1 MYLKKVYNRT
11 LILLVGTLL
20 VGAVAKAVSGYMTLL
35 TRDLVDASFLPGMPG
50 FADIALR
57 MVLFAFVLFLLETLL
72 SFVKGYYRKKT
83 NVNLKMYYLEKVFQK
98 NINEFNKD
106 SNAKYVSHMMSDLN
120 TVDQDYID
128 GIFELA
134 LSVISFIITIIIIG
148 GVSMELLVIVLVV
161 GALVGF
167 LSNVLSK
174 PIQKLYEERS
184 GLYDKYTH
192 YLQEVLSAFRIIR
205 VNSLYPRVETQFSG
219 RSEKLQEKSFE
230 IEKKSTYIY
239 AVQNFMINFVVL
251 FVMAISVYYA
261 VLGKITFGGVILIL
275 NNFSSL
281 IGPFQRASELLPKI
295 FSTRALFRVLDDSLL
310 NQEVLEENREL
321 RHFEDGITFEGVT
334 FSYGDNKVL
343 EDLSLSLRK
352 NGKYLIV
359 GPSGGGKSTFL
370 KLLRKYFH
378 PQEGAIFVDGLPL
391 SEITKESYF
400 RHLSNVEQNVFMFDD
415 TLRNNLTLLKDVEEE
430 KLQEAITRAG
440 LTKFVETLPR
450 GLETVIED
458 NGRNISG
465 GERSRIAIARALLNE
480 SEILILDEAFQSL
493 DYETARAIER
503 TILDLPELTVVN
515 VSHILI
521 AENKNAYDEMLY
533 VDKKKIERI
542 PLGDMA

>member
-1 MYLKKVYNRT
+1 MKKIYNRT
-11 LILLVGTLL
+11 LVLLAAALLIGAFAKGVG
-20 VGAVAKAVSGYMTLL
+20 GYMSLL
-35 TRDLVDASFLPGMPG
+35 MRDLVDTSFAPGMPG
-50 FADIALR
+50 FKDIALR
-57 MVLFAFVLFLLETLL
+57 MVVFALVLFLLETLL
-72 SFVKGYYRKKT
+72 SFAKGFYRKKT
-83 NVNLKMYYLEKVFQK
+83 NVNLKMYYLEHIFMK

-106 SNAKYVSHMMSDLN
+106 SNSKYVSHMMSDLN
-120 TVDQDYID
+120 TVDLDFID

-134 LSVISFIITIIIIG
+134 LAVISFVITIVIIG
-148 GVSMELLVIVLVV
+148 GVSIELLLIVLAV
-161 GALVGF
+161 GSLVGF

-205 VNSLYPRVETQFSG
+205 VNSLYPRVEKQFTG
-219 RSEKLQEKSFE
+219 RSEKLQEKSYE

-295 FSTRALFRVLDDSLL
+295 FSTKALFRVLDASLL
-310 NQEVLEENREL
+310 NQEILEEDEEL
-321 RHFEDGITFEGVT
+321 QEFKDGISFRDVS
-334 FSYGDNKVL
+334 FSYGENRVL
-343 EDLSLSLRK
+343 ENLNLSLKK

-378 PQEGAIFVDGLPL
+378 PQTGGIFIDGLPL
-391 SEITKESYF
+391 NKITKESYF
-400 RHLSNVEQNVFMFDD
+400 SHISNVEQNVFMFDD
-415 TLRNNLTLLKDVEEE
+415 TVRNNLTLLKDIPE
-430 KLQEAITRAG
+430 KNIEEAIRRSG
-440 LTKFVETLPR
+440 LQKFIEELPK

-493 DYETARAIER
+493 DYDTARAIER

-521 AENKNAYDEMLY
+521 PENKGSYDELLY
-533 VDKKKIERI
+533 VDKKKVERI
-542 PLGDMA
+542 PLAETS

>member
-1 MYLKKVYNRT
+1 MKRIYNRT
-11 LILLVGTLL
+11 MALLIGTLL
-20 VGAVAKAVSGYMTLL
+20 VGAIAKGVSGYMTLL
-35 TRDLVDASFLPGMPG
+35 TRDLVDTSLRPGMPG
-50 FADIALR
+50 FQDIALR
-57 MVLFAFVLFLLETLL
+57 MVVFAFVLFLLETLL

-83 NVNLKMYYLEKVFQK
+83 NVNLKMYYLEKIFQK

-120 TVDQDYID
+120 TVDLDYID

-134 LSVISFIITIIIIG
+134 LSVISFVITIVIIG

-161 GALVGF
+161 GGLVGV

-174 PIQKLYEERS
+174 PIQKLYAERS

-251 FVMAISVYYA
+251 FVMVISVYYA

-295 FSTRALFRVLDDSLL
+295 ISTKALFKVLDESLI
-310 NQEVLEENREL
+310 NQEVLNETEELQRFQE
-321 RHFEDGITFEGVT
+321 EISFEGVA
-334 FSYGDNKVL
+334 FSYGENKVL
-343 EDLSLSLRK
+343 EDLTLSLKK

-378 PQEGAIFVDGLPL
+378 PQTGGIYVDGKPL
-391 SEITKESYF
+391 NQITKESYF

-415 TLRNNLTLLKDVEEE
+415 TLRNNLTLLKDTKEE
-430 KLQEAITRAG
+430 KLNEAIRRAG
-440 LTKFVETLPR
+440 LTSFVENLPQ

-521 AENKNAYDEMLY
+521 PENKNAYDEMLY
-533 VDKKKIERI
+533 VDRKRIERVPI
-542 PLGDMA
+542 RGV

>member
-1 MYLKKVYNRT
+1 MKRIYNRT
-11 LILLVGTLL
+11 MALLMGTLL
-20 VGAVAKAVSGYMTLL
+20 VGAIAKGVSGYMTLL
-35 TRDLVDASFLPGMPG
+35 TRDLVDTSLRPGMPG
-50 FADIALR
+50 FQDIALR
-57 MVLFAFVLFLLETLL
+57 MVVFAFVLFLLETLL

-83 NVNLKMYYLEKVFQK
+83 NVNLKMYYLEKIFQK

-120 TVDQDYID
+120 TVDLDYID

-134 LSVISFIITIIIIG
+134 LSVISFVITIVIIG

-161 GALVGF
+161 GGLVGV

-174 PIQKLYEERS
+174 PIQKLYAERS

-251 FVMAISVYYA
+251 FVMVISVYYA

-295 FSTRALFRVLDDSLL
+295 ISTKALFKVLDESLI
-310 NQEVLEENREL
+310 NQEVLNETEELQRFQE
-321 RHFEDGITFEGVT
+321 EISFEGVA
-334 FSYGDNKVL
+334 FSYGENKVL
-343 EDLSLSLRK
+343 EDLTLSLKK

-378 PQEGAIFVDGLPL
+378 PQTGGIYVDGKPL
-391 SEITKESYF
+391 NQISKESYF

-415 TLRNNLTLLKDVEEE
+415 TLRNNLTLLKDTKEE
-430 KLQEAITRAG
+430 KLNEAIRRAG
-440 LTKFVETLPR
+440 LTSFVENLPQ

-521 AENKNAYDEMLY
+521 PENKNAYDEMLY
-533 VDKKKIERI
+533 VDRKRIERI
-542 PLGDMA
+542 PISGVS

>member
-1 MYLKKVYNRT
+1 MA
-11 LILLVGTLL
+11 LLMGTLL
-20 VGAVAKAVSGYMTLL
+20 VGAIAKGVSGYMTLL
-35 TRDLVDASFLPGMPG
+35 TRDLVDTSLRPGMPG
-50 FADIALR
+50 FQDIALR
-57 MVLFAFVLFLLETLL
+57 MVVFAFVLFLLETLL

-83 NVNLKMYYLEKVFQK
+83 NVNLKMYYLEKIFQK

-120 TVDQDYID
+120 TVDLDYID

-134 LSVISFIITIIIIG
+134 LSVISFVITIVIIG

-161 GALVGF
+161 GGLVGV

-174 PIQKLYEERS
+174 PIQKLYAERS

-251 FVMAISVYYA
+251 FVMVISVYYA

-295 FSTRALFRVLDDSLL
+295 ISTKALFKVLDESLI
-310 NQEVLEENREL
+310 NQEVLNETEELQRFQE
-321 RHFEDGITFEGVT
+321 EISFEGVA
-334 FSYGDNKVL
+334 FSYGENKVL
-343 EDLSLSLRK
+343 EDLTLSLKK

-378 PQEGAIFVDGLPL
+378 PQTGGIYVDGKPL
-391 SEITKESYF
+391 NQISKESYF

-415 TLRNNLTLLKDVEEE
+415 TLRNNLTLLKDTKEE
-430 KLQEAITRAG
+430 KLNEAIRRAG
-440 LTKFVETLPR
+440 LTSFVENLPQ

-521 AENKNAYDEMLY
+521 PENKNAYDEMLY
-533 VDKKKIERI
+533 VDRKRIERI
-542 PLGDMA
+542 PISGVS

>member
-1 MYLKKVYNRT
+1 MSLKRIYNKT
-11 LILLVGTLL
+11 LILLAATLL
-20 VGAVAKAVSGYMTLL
+20 VGAIAKGVSGYMTIL
-35 TRDLVDASFLPGMPG
+35 TRDLVDTSFLPGMPG
-50 FADIALR
+50 FREIALR

-83 NVNLKMYYLEKVFQK
+83 NVNLKMYYLEKIFQK

-120 TVDQDYID
+120 TVDLDYID

-134 LSVISFIITIIIIG
+134 LSVISFVITIIIIG
-148 GVSMELLVIVLVV
+148 GVSMELLIIVLVV

-205 VNSLYPRVETQFSG
+205 VNSLYKRVEKQFTG
-219 RSEKLQEKSFE
+219 RSENLQSKSYE

-251 FVMAISVYYA
+251 FVMAISVYYT
-261 VLGKITFGGVILIL
+261 VIGKITFGGVILIL

-295 FSTRALFRVLDDSLL
+295 FSTKALFKVLDESLL
-310 NQEVLEENREL
+310 NQDLQEEKEEL
-321 RHFEDGITFEGVT
+321 HSFQEGISFEGVT
-334 FSYGDNKVL
+334 FSYGENKVL
-343 EDLSLSLRK
+343 EDLSLSLKK

-378 PQEGAIFVDGLPL
+378 PQSGSIYVDGKPL
-391 SEITKESYF
+391 NYITKESYF
-400 RHLSNVEQNVFMFDD
+400 KHLSNVEQNVFMFDD
-415 TLRNNLTLLKDVEEE
+415 TVRNNLTLLKDIPEE
-430 KLQEAITRAG
+430 KIQEAITRAG
-440 LTKFVETLPR
+440 LRSFVENLPK
-450 GLETVIED
+450 GLETIIED

-493 DYETARAIER
+493 DYETARAIEK

-521 AENKNAYDEMLY
+521 PENKNAYDEMLY
-533 VDKKKIERI
+533 VDRKRIERI
-542 PLGDMA
+542 PISGVS

>member
-1 MYLKKVYNRT
+1 MKRIYNKT
-11 LILLVGTLL
+11 LILLVATLL
-20 VGAVAKAVSGYMTLL
+20 VGAVAKGVSGYMTIL
-35 TRDLVDASFLPGMPG
+35 TRDLVDTSFLPGMPG
-50 FADIALR
+50 FREIALR

-83 NVNLKMYYLEKVFQK
+83 NVNLKMYYLEKIFQK

-120 TVDQDYID
+120 TVDLDYID

-134 LSVISFIITIIIIG
+134 LSVISFVITIVIIG
-148 GVSMELLVIVLVV
+148 GVSMELLIIVLVV

-205 VNSLYPRVETQFSG
+205 VNSLYKRVEKQFTG
-219 RSEKLQEKSFE
+219 RSENLQSKSYE

-251 FVMAISVYYA
+251 FVMGISVYYA
-261 VLGKITFGGVILIL
+261 VIGKITFGGVILIL

-295 FSTRALFRVLDDSLL
+295 FSTKALFKVLDESLL
-310 NQEVLEENREL
+310 NQDLQEEKEEL
-321 RHFEDGITFEGVT
+321 HSFQEGISFEGVT
-334 FSYGDNKVL
+334 FSYGENKVL
-343 EDLSLSLRK
+343 EDLTLSLKK

-378 PQEGAIFVDGLPL
+378 PQSGSIYVDGKPL
-391 SEITKESYF
+391 NYITKESYF
-400 RHLSNVEQNVFMFDD
+400 KHLSNVEQNVFMFDD
-415 TLRNNLTLLKDVEEE
+415 TVRNNLTLLKDIPEE
-430 KLQEAITRAG
+430 KIQEAINRAG
-440 LTKFVETLPR
+440 LRSFVENLPS
-450 GLETVIED
+450 GLETIIED

-493 DYETARAIER
+493 DYDTARAIEK

-521 AENKNAYDEMLY
+521 PENKNAYDEMLY
-533 VDKKKIERI
+533 VDRKRIERI
-542 PLGDMA
+542 PISGVS

>member
-1 MYLKKVYNRT
+1 MKRIYNRT
-11 LILLVGTLL
+11 MALLMGTLL
-20 VGAVAKAVSGYMTLL
+20 VGAIAKGVSGYMTLL
-35 TRDLVDASFLPGMPG
+35 TRDLVDTSLRPGMPG
-50 FADIALR
+50 FQDIALR
-57 MVLFAFVLFLLETLL
+57 MVVFAFVLFLLETLL

-83 NVNLKMYYLEKVFQK
+83 NVNLKMYYLEKIFQK

-120 TVDQDYID
+120 TVDLDYID
-128 GIFELA
+128 GIFELV
-134 LSVISFIITIIIIG
+134 LSVISFVITIVIIG

-161 GALVGF
+161 GGLVGV

-174 PIQKLYEERS
+174 PIQKLYAERS

-251 FVMAISVYYA
+251 FVMVISVYYA

-295 FSTRALFRVLDDSLL
+295 ISTKALFKVLDESLI
-310 NQEVLEENREL
+310 NQEVLNETEELQRFQE
-321 RHFEDGITFEGVT
+321 EISFEGVA
-334 FSYGDNKVL
+334 FSYGENKVL
-343 EDLSLSLRK
+343 EDLTLSLKK

-378 PQEGAIFVDGLPL
+378 PQTGGIYVDGKPL
-391 SEITKESYF
+391 NQITKESYF

-415 TLRNNLTLLKDVEEE
+415 TLRNNLTLLKDTKEE
-430 KLQEAITRAG
+430 KLNEAIRRAG
-440 LTKFVETLPR
+440 LTSFVENLPQ

-521 AENKNAYDEMLY
+521 PENKNAYDEMLY
-533 VDKKKIERI
+533 VDRKRIERI
-542 PLGDMA
+542 PISGVS

>member
-378 PQEGAIFVDGLPL
+378 PQEGGIFVDGLPL

-450 GLETVIED
+450 GLEMVIED

-533 VDKKKIERI
+533 VDQKKIERI

>member
-1 MYLKKVYNRT
+1 MKRIYNKT
-11 LILLVGTLL
+11 LILLAATLL
-20 VGAVAKAVSGYMTLL
+20 VGAIAKGVSGYMTIL
-35 TRDLVDASFLPGMPG
+35 TRDLVDTSFLPGMPG
-50 FADIALR
+50 FREIALR

-83 NVNLKMYYLEKVFQK
+83 NVNLKMYYLEKIFQK

-120 TVDQDYID
+120 TVDLDYID

-134 LSVISFIITIIIIG
+134 LSVISFVITIIIIG
-148 GVSMELLVIVLVV
+148 GVSMELLIIVLVV

-205 VNSLYPRVETQFSG
+205 VNSLYKRVEKQFTG
-219 RSEKLQEKSFE
+219 RSENLQSKSYE

-251 FVMAISVYYA
+251 FVMAISVYYT
-261 VLGKITFGGVILIL
+261 VIGKITFGGVILIL

-295 FSTRALFRVLDDSLL
+295 FSTKALFKVLDESLL
-310 NQEVLEENREL
+310 NQDLQEEKEEL
-321 RHFEDGITFEGVT
+321 HSFQEGISFEGVT
-334 FSYGDNKVL
+334 FSYGENKVL
-343 EDLSLSLRK
+343 EDLSLSLKK

-378 PQEGAIFVDGLPL
+378 PQSGSIYVDGKPL
-391 SEITKESYF
+391 NYITKESYF
-400 RHLSNVEQNVFMFDD
+400 KHLSNVEQNVFMFDD
-415 TLRNNLTLLKDVEEE
+415 TVRNNLTLLKDIPEE
-430 KLQEAITRAG
+430 KIQEAITRAG
-440 LTKFVETLPR
+440 LRSFVENLPK
-450 GLETVIED
+450 GLETIIED

-493 DYETARAIER
+493 DYETARAIEK

-521 AENKNAYDEMLY
+521 PENKNAYDEMLY
-533 VDKKKIERI
+533 VDRKRIERI
-542 PLGDMA
+542 PISGVS

>member
-1 MYLKKVYNRT
+1 MKRIYNRT
-11 LILLVGTLL
+11 MALLIGTLL
-20 VGAVAKAVSGYMTLL
+20 VGAIAKGVSGYMTLL
-35 TRDLVDASFLPGMPG
+35 TRDLVDTSLRPGMPG
-50 FADIALR
+50 FQDIALR
-57 MVLFAFVLFLLETLL
+57 MVVFAFVLFLLETLL

-83 NVNLKMYYLEKVFQK
+83 NVNLKMYYLEKIFQK

-120 TVDQDYID
+120 TVDLDYID

-134 LSVISFIITIIIIG
+134 LSVISFVITIVIIG

-161 GALVGF
+161 GGLVGV

-174 PIQKLYEERS
+174 PIQKLYAERS

-251 FVMAISVYYA
+251 FVMVISVYYA

-295 FSTRALFRVLDDSLL
+295 ISTKALFKVLDESLI
-310 NQEVLEENREL
+310 NQEVLNETEELQRFQE
-321 RHFEDGITFEGVT
+321 EISFEGVA
-334 FSYGDNKVL
+334 FSYGENKVL
-343 EDLSLSLRK
+343 EDLTLSLKK

-378 PQEGAIFVDGLPL
+378 PQTGGIYVDGKPL
-391 SEITKESYF
+391 NQITKESYF

-415 TLRNNLTLLKDVEEE
+415 TLRNNLTLLKDTKEE
-430 KLQEAITRAG
+430 KLNEAIRRAG
-440 LTKFVETLPR
+440 LTSFVENLPQ

-480 SEILILDEAFQSL
+480 SEIFILDEAFQSL

-521 AENKNAYDEMLY
+521 PENKNAYDEMLY
-533 VDKKKIERI
+533 VDRKRIERVPI
-542 PLGDMA
+542 RGV

>member
-1 MYLKKVYNRT
+1 MKRIYNKT
-11 LILLVGTLL
+11 LILLAATLL
-20 VGAVAKAVSGYMTLL
+20 VGAIAKGVSGYMTIL
-35 TRDLVDASFLPGMPG
+35 TRDLVDTSFLPGMPG
-50 FADIALR
+50 FREIALR

-83 NVNLKMYYLEKVFQK
+83 NVNLKMYYLEKIFQK

-120 TVDQDYID
+120 TVDLDYID

-134 LSVISFIITIIIIG
+134 LSVISFVITIIIIG
-148 GVSMELLVIVLVV
+148 GVSMELLIIVLVV

-205 VNSLYPRVETQFSG
+205 VNSLYKRVEKQFTG
-219 RSEKLQEKSFE
+219 RSENLQSKSYE

-261 VLGKITFGGVILIL
+261 VIGKITFGGVILIL

-295 FSTRALFRVLDDSLL
+295 FSTKALFKVLDESLL
-310 NQEVLEENREL
+310 NQDLQEEKEEL
-321 RHFEDGITFEGVT
+321 HSFQEGISFEGVT
-334 FSYGDNKVL
+334 FSYGENKVL
-343 EDLSLSLRK
+343 EDLSLSLKK

-378 PQEGAIFVDGLPL
+378 PQSGSIYVDGKPL
-391 SEITKESYF
+391 NYITKESYF
-400 RHLSNVEQNVFMFDD
+400 KHLSNVEQNVFMFDD
-415 TLRNNLTLLKDVEEE
+415 TVRNNLTLLKDIPEE
-430 KLQEAITRAG
+430 KIQEAITRAG
-440 LTKFVETLPR
+440 LRSFVENLPK
-450 GLETVIED
+450 GLETIIED

-493 DYETARAIER
+493 DYETARAIEK

-521 AENKNAYDEMLY
+521 PENKNAYDEMLY
-533 VDKKKIERI
+533 VDRKRIERI
-542 PLGDMA
+542 PVSGVS

>member
-1 MYLKKVYNRT
+1 MKRIYNKT
-11 LILLVGTLL
+11 LILLAATLL
-20 VGAVAKAVSGYMTLL
+20 VGAIAKGVSGYMTIL
-35 TRDLVDASFLPGMPG
+35 TRDLVDTSFLPGMPG
-50 FADIALR
+50 FREIALR

-83 NVNLKMYYLEKVFQK
+83 NVNLKMYYLEKIFQK

-120 TVDQDYID
+120 TVDLDYID

-134 LSVISFIITIIIIG
+134 LSVISFVITIIIIG
-148 GVSMELLVIVLVV
+148 GVSMELLIIVLVV

-205 VNSLYPRVETQFSG
+205 VNSLYKRVEKQFTG
-219 RSEKLQEKSFE
+219 RSENLQSKSYE

-261 VLGKITFGGVILIL
+261 VIGKITFGGVILIL

-281 IGPFQRASELLPKI
+281 ISPFQRASELLPKI
-295 FSTRALFRVLDDSLL
+295 FSTKALFKVLDESLL
-310 NQEVLEENREL
+310 NQDLQEEKEEL
-321 RHFEDGITFEGVT
+321 HSFQEGISFEGVT
-334 FSYGDNKVL
+334 FSYGENKVL
-343 EDLSLSLRK
+343 EDLSLSLKK

-378 PQEGAIFVDGLPL
+378 PQSGSIYVDGKPL
-391 SEITKESYF
+391 NYITKDSYF
-400 RHLSNVEQNVFMFDD
+400 KHLSNVEQNVFMFDD
-415 TLRNNLTLLKDVEEE
+415 TVRNNLTLLKDIPEE
-430 KLQEAITRAG
+430 KIQEAITRAG
-440 LTKFVETLPR
+440 LRSFVENLPK
-450 GLETVIED
+450 GLETIIED

-493 DYETARAIER
+493 DYETARAIEK

-521 AENKNAYDEMLY
+521 PENKNAYDEMLY
-533 VDKKKIERI
+533 VDRKRIERI
-542 PLGDMA
+542 PISGVS

>member
-1 MYLKKVYNRT
+1 MKKVYKKT
-11 LILLVGTLL
+11 LLLLLATLL
-20 VGAVAKAVSGYMTLL
+20 VGVVAQGVNGYMTLL
-35 TRDLVDASFLPGMPG
+35 TRDLVDTSFLPGMPG

-57 MVLFAFVLFLLETLL
+57 MVFFAFILFLLETLL

-83 NVNLKMYYLEKVFQK
+83 NVNLKMYYLEKIFQK

-120 TVDQDYID
+120 TIDLDYID

-134 LSVISFIITIIIIG
+134 LSAIAFLITIIIIG
-148 GVSMELLVIVLVV
+148 GVSKELLVIILVV
-161 GALVGF
+161 GGLVAF

-205 VNSLYPRVETQFSG
+205 VNSLYPRVEKQFSG
-219 RSEKLQEKSFE
+219 RSENLQEKSFE

-251 FVMAISVYYA
+251 FMMAISVYYA
-261 VLGKITFGGVILIL
+261 ILGRITFGGVILIL

-295 FSTRALFRVLDDSLL
+295 FSTKALFKVLDDSLL
-310 NQEVLEENREL
+310 NQEVMEEDKEL
-321 RHFEDGITFEGVT
+321 HTFKEGVIFEDVN
-334 FSYGDNKVL
+334 FSYGENKVL
-343 EDLSLSLRK
+343 ENISLSLRK

-378 PQEGAIFVDGLPL
+378 PQEGKIYVDGLPL
-391 SEITKESYF
+391 NEITKESYF

-415 TLRNNLTLLKDVEEE
+415 TLRNNLTLLKDVSEE
-430 KLQEAITRAG
+430 KLEEAIRRAG
-440 LTKFVETLPR
+440 LTSFIENLPQ
-450 GLETVIED
+450 GLETIIED

-493 DYETARAIER
+493 DYETARDIER

-521 AENKNAYDEMLY
+521 PENKYAYDEMLY
-533 VDKKKIERI
+533 VDRRKIERI
-542 PLGDMA
+542 PMGA

>member
-1 MYLKKVYNRT
+1 MKRIYNKT
-11 LILLVGTLL
+11 LILLAATLL
-20 VGAVAKAVSGYMTLL
+20 VGAIAKGVSGYMTIL
-35 TRDLVDASFLPGMPG
+35 TRDLVDTSFLPGMPG
-50 FADIALR
+50 FREIALR

-83 NVNLKMYYLEKVFQK
+83 NVNLKMYYLEKIFQK

-120 TVDQDYID
+120 TVDLDYID

-134 LSVISFIITIIIIG
+134 LSVISFVITIIIIG
-148 GVSMELLVIVLVV
+148 GVSMELLIIVLVV

-205 VNSLYPRVETQFSG
+205 VNSLYKRVEKQFTG
-219 RSEKLQEKSFE
+219 RSENLQSKSYQ

-261 VLGKITFGGVILIL
+261 VIGKITFGGVILIL

-295 FSTRALFRVLDDSLL
+295 FSTKALFKVLDESLL
-310 NQEVLEENREL
+310 NQDLQEEKEELHSFREGIS
-321 RHFEDGITFEGVT
+321 FERVT
-334 FSYGDNKVL
+334 FSYGENKVL
-343 EDLSLSLRK
+343 EDLSLSLKK

-378 PQEGAIFVDGLPL
+378 PQSGSIYVDGKPL
-391 SEITKESYF
+391 NYITKESYF
-400 RHLSNVEQNVFMFDD
+400 KHLSNVEQNVFMFDD
-415 TLRNNLTLLKDVEEE
+415 TVRNNLTLLKDIPEE
-430 KLQEAITRAG
+430 KIQEAITRAG
-440 LTKFVETLPR
+440 LRSFVENLPK
-450 GLETVIED
+450 GLETIIED

-493 DYETARAIER
+493 DYETARAIEK

-521 AENKNAYDEMLY
+521 PENKNAYDEMLY
-533 VDKKKIERI
+533 VDRKRIERI
-542 PLGDMA
+542 PISGVS

>member
-378 PQEGAIFVDGLPL
+378 PQEGGIFVDGLPL

-533 VDKKKIERI
+533 VDQKKIERI

>member
-1 MYLKKVYNRT
+1 VSLKRIYNKT
-11 LILLVGTLL
+11 LILLVATLL
-20 VGAVAKAVSGYMTLL
+20 VGAIAKGVSGYMTIL
-35 TRDLVDASFLPGMPG
+35 TRDLVDTSFLPGMPG
-50 FADIALR
+50 FREIALR

-83 NVNLKMYYLEKVFQK
+83 NVNLKMYYLEKIFQK

-120 TVDQDYID
+120 TVDLDYID

-134 LSVISFIITIIIIG
+134 LSVISFVITIIIIG
-148 GVSMELLVIVLVV
+148 GVSMELLIIVLVV

-205 VNSLYPRVETQFSG
+205 VNSLYKRVEKQFTG
-219 RSEKLQEKSFE
+219 RSENLQSKSYE

-251 FVMAISVYYA
+251 FVMAISVYYT
-261 VLGKITFGGVILIL
+261 VIGKITFGGVILIL

-295 FSTRALFRVLDDSLL
+295 FSTKALFKVLDESLL
-310 NQEVLEENREL
+310 NQDLQEEKEEL
-321 RHFEDGITFEGVT
+321 HSFQEGISFERVT
-334 FSYGDNKVL
+334 FSYGENKVL
-343 EDLSLSLRK
+343 EDLSLSLKK

-378 PQEGAIFVDGLPL
+378 PQSGSIYVDGKPL
-391 SEITKESYF
+391 NYITKESYF
-400 RHLSNVEQNVFMFDD
+400 KHLSNVEQNVFMFDD
-415 TLRNNLTLLKDVEEE
+415 TVRNNLTLLKDIPEE
-430 KLQEAITRAG
+430 KIQEAITKAG
-440 LTKFVETLPR
+440 LRSFVENLPK
-450 GLETVIED
+450 GLETIIED

-493 DYETARAIER
+493 DYETARAIEK

-521 AENKNAYDEMLY
+521 PENKNAYDEMLY
-533 VDKKKIERI
+533 VDRKRIERI
-542 PLGDMA
+542 PISGVS

>member
-20 VGAVAKAVSGYMTLL
+20 VGAVAKGVSGYMTLL

-295 FSTRALFRVLDDSLL
+295 LSTRALFRVLDDSLL

>member
-1 MYLKKVYNRT
+1 MKRIYNKT
-11 LILLVGTLL
+11 LILLAATLL
-20 VGAVAKAVSGYMTLL
+20 VGAIAKGVSGYMTIL
-35 TRDLVDASFLPGMPG
+35 TRDLVDTSFLPGMPG
-50 FADIALR
+50 FREIALR

-72 SFVKGYYRKKT
+72 SLVKGYYRKKT
-83 NVNLKMYYLEKVFQK
+83 NVNLKMYYLEKIFQK

-120 TVDQDYID
+120 TVDLDYID

-134 LSVISFIITIIIIG
+134 LSVISFVITIIIIG
-148 GVSMELLVIVLVV
+148 GVSMELLIIVLVV

-205 VNSLYPRVETQFSG
+205 VNSLYKRVEKQFTG
-219 RSEKLQEKSFE
+219 RSENLQSKSYE

-261 VLGKITFGGVILIL
+261 VIGKITFGGVILIL

-295 FSTRALFRVLDDSLL
+295 FSTKALFKVLDESLL
-310 NQEVLEENREL
+310 NQDLQEEKEEL
-321 RHFEDGITFEGVT
+321 HSFQEGISFEGVT
-334 FSYGDNKVL
+334 FSYGENKVL
-343 EDLSLSLRK
+343 EDLSLSLKK

-378 PQEGAIFVDGLPL
+378 PQSGSIYVDGKPL
-391 SEITKESYF
+391 NYITKESYF
-400 RHLSNVEQNVFMFDD
+400 KHLSNVEQNVFMFDD
-415 TLRNNLTLLKDVEEE
+415 TVRNNLTLLKDIPEE
-430 KLQEAITRAG
+430 KIQEAITRAG
-440 LTKFVETLPR
+440 LRSFVENLPK
-450 GLETVIED
+450 GLETIIED

-493 DYETARAIER
+493 DYETARAIEK

-521 AENKNAYDEMLY
+521 PENKNAYDEMLY
-533 VDKKKIERI
+533 VDRKRIERI
-542 PLGDMA
+542 PISGVS

>member
-1 MYLKKVYNRT
+1 LKRIYNKT
-11 LILLVGTLL
+11 LILLAATLL
-20 VGAVAKAVSGYMTLL
+20 VGAIAKGVSGYMTIL
-35 TRDLVDASFLPGMPG
+35 TRDLVDTSFLPGMPG
-50 FADIALR
+50 FREIALR

-83 NVNLKMYYLEKVFQK
+83 NVNLKMYYLEKIFQK

-120 TVDQDYID
+120 TVDLDYID

-134 LSVISFIITIIIIG
+134 LSVISFVITIIIIG
-148 GVSMELLVIVLVV
+148 GVSMELLIIVLVV

-205 VNSLYPRVETQFSG
+205 VNSLYKRVEKQFTG
-219 RSEKLQEKSFE
+219 RSENLQSKSYE

-251 FVMAISVYYA
+251 FVMAISVYYT
-261 VLGKITFGGVILIL
+261 VIGKITFGGVILIL

-295 FSTRALFRVLDDSLL
+295 FSTKALFKVLDESLL
-310 NQEVLEENREL
+310 NQDLQEEKEEL
-321 RHFEDGITFEGVT
+321 HSFQEGISFEGVT
-334 FSYGDNKVL
+334 FSYGENKVL
-343 EDLSLSLRK
+343 EDLSLSLKK

-378 PQEGAIFVDGLPL
+378 PQSGSIYVDGKPL
-391 SEITKESYF
+391 NYITKESYF
-400 RHLSNVEQNVFMFDD
+400 KHLSNVEQNVFMFDD
-415 TLRNNLTLLKDVEEE
+415 TVRNNLTLLKDIPEE
-430 KLQEAITRAG
+430 KIQEAITRAG
-440 LTKFVETLPR
+440 LRSFVENLPK
-450 GLETVIED
+450 GLETIIED

-493 DYETARAIER
+493 DYETARAIEK

-521 AENKNAYDEMLY
+521 PENKNAYDEMLY
-533 VDKKKIERI
+533 VDRKRIERI
-542 PLGDMA
+542 PISGVS

>member
-1 MYLKKVYNRT
+1 MKRIYNKT
-11 LILLVGTLL
+11 LILLAATLL
-20 VGAVAKAVSGYMTLL
+20 VGAIAKGVSGYMTIL
-35 TRDLVDASFLPGMPG
+35 TRDLVDTSFLPGMPG
-50 FADIALR
+50 FREIALR

-83 NVNLKMYYLEKVFQK
+83 NVNLKMYYLEKIFQK

-120 TVDQDYID
+120 TVDLDYID

-134 LSVISFIITIIIIG
+134 LSVISFVITIIIIG
-148 GVSMELLVIVLVV
+148 GVSMELLIIVLVV

-205 VNSLYPRVETQFSG
+205 VNSLYKRVEKQFTG
-219 RSEKLQEKSFE
+219 RSENLQSKSYE

-261 VLGKITFGGVILIL
+261 VIGKITFGGVILIL

-295 FSTRALFRVLDDSLL
+295 FSTKALFKVLDESLL
-310 NQEVLEENREL
+310 NQDLHEEKEEL
-321 RHFEDGITFEGVT
+321 HSFQEGISFEGVT
-334 FSYGDNKVL
+334 FSYGENKVL
-343 EDLSLSLRK
+343 EDLSLSLKK

-378 PQEGAIFVDGLPL
+378 PQSGSIYVDGKPL
-391 SEITKESYF
+391 NYITKESYF
-400 RHLSNVEQNVFMFDD
+400 KHLSNVEQNVFMFDD
-415 TLRNNLTLLKDVEEE
+415 TVRNNLTLLKDIPEE
-430 KLQEAITRAG
+430 KIQEAITRAG
-440 LTKFVETLPR
+440 LRSFVENLPR
-450 GLETVIED
+450 GLETIIED

-493 DYETARAIER
+493 DYETARAIEK

-521 AENKNAYDEMLY
+521 PENKNAYDEMLY
-533 VDKKKIERI
+533 VDRKRIERI
-542 PLGDMA
+542 PISGVS

>member
-1 MYLKKVYNRT
+1 MKRIYNRT
-11 LILLVGTLL
+11 MALLMGTLL
-20 VGAVAKAVSGYMTLL
+20 VGAIAKGVSGYMTLL
-35 TRDLVDASFLPGMPG
+35 TRDLVDTSLRPGMPG
-50 FADIALR
+50 FQDIALR
-57 MVLFAFVLFLLETLL
+57 MVVFAFVLFLLETLL

-83 NVNLKMYYLEKVFQK
+83 NVNLKMYYLEKIFQK

-120 TVDQDYID
+120 TVDLDYID

-134 LSVISFIITIIIIG
+134 LSVISFVITIVIIG

-161 GALVGF
+161 GGLVGV

-174 PIQKLYEERS
+174 PIQKLYAERS

-251 FVMAISVYYA
+251 FVMVISVYYA

-295 FSTRALFRVLDDSLL
+295 ISTKALFKVLDESLI
-310 NQEVLEENREL
+310 NQEVLNETEELQRFQE
-321 RHFEDGITFEGVT
+321 EISFEGVA
-334 FSYGDNKVL
+334 FSYGENKVL
-343 EDLSLSLRK
+343 EDLTLSLKK

-378 PQEGAIFVDGLPL
+378 PQTGGIYVDGKPL
-391 SEITKESYF
+391 NQITKESYF

-415 TLRNNLTLLKDVEEE
+415 TLRNNLTLLKDTKEE
-430 KLQEAITRAG
+430 KLNEAIRRAG
-440 LTKFVETLPR
+440 LISFVENLPQ

-521 AENKNAYDEMLY
+521 PENKNAYDEMLY
-533 VDKKKIERI
+533 VDRKRIERVPI
-542 PLGDMA
+542 RGV

>member
-1 MYLKKVYNRT
+1 
-11 LILLVGTLL
+11 
-20 VGAVAKAVSGYMTLL
+20 
-35 TRDLVDASFLPGMPG
+35 
-50 FADIALR
+50 
-57 MVLFAFVLFLLETLL
+57 
-72 SFVKGYYRKKT
+72 
-83 NVNLKMYYLEKVFQK
+83 
-98 NINEFNKD
+98 
-106 SNAKYVSHMMSDLN
+106 MS
-120 TVDQDYID
+120 I
-128 GIFELA
+128 
-134 LSVISFIITIIIIG
+134 
-148 GVSMELLVIVLVV
+148 ELLLIVLAV
-161 GALVGF
+161 GSLVGF

-205 VNSLYPRVETQFSG
+205 VNSLYPRVEKQFTG
-219 RSEKLQEKSFE
+219 RSEKLQEKSYE

-295 FSTRALFRVLDDSLL
+295 FSTKALFRVLDASLL
-310 NQEVLEENREL
+310 NQEILEEDEEL
-321 RHFEDGITFEGVT
+321 QEFKDGISFRDVS
-334 FSYGDNKVL
+334 FSYGENRVL
-343 EDLSLSLRK
+343 ENLNLSLKK

-378 PQEGAIFVDGLPL
+378 PQTGGIFIDGLPL
-391 SEITKESYF
+391 NKITKESYF
-400 RHLSNVEQNVFMFDD
+400 SHISNVEQNVFMFDD
-415 TLRNNLTLLKDVEEE
+415 TVRNNLTLLKDIPE
-430 KLQEAITRAG
+430 KNIEEAIRRSG
-440 LTKFVETLPR
+440 LQKFIEELPK

-493 DYETARAIER
+493 DYDTARAIER

-521 AENKNAYDEMLY
+521 PENKGSYDELLY
-533 VDKKKIERI
+533 VDKKKVERI
-542 PLGDMA
+542 PLAETS

>member
-1 MYLKKVYNRT
+1 MKKIYNRT
-11 LILLVGTLL
+11 LILLAGTLL
-20 VGAVAKAVSGYMTLL
+20 IGAFAKGVGGYMSLL
-35 TRDLVDASFLPGMPG
+35 MRDLVDSSFLPGMTG
-50 FADIALR
+50 FKDIALR
-57 MVLFAFVLFLLETLL
+57 MVVFALVLFLLETLL
-72 SFVKGYYRKKT
+72 SFAKGFYRKKT
-83 NVNLKMYYLEKVFQK
+83 NVNMKMYYLEKIFKK

-106 SNAKYVSHMMSDLN
+106 SNSKYVSHMMSDLN
-120 TVDQDYID
+120 TVDLDFID

-134 LSVISFIITIIIIG
+134 LAVISFVITIVIIG
-148 GVSMELLVIVLVV
+148 GVSIELLIIVLAV
-161 GALVGF
+161 GILVGF
-167 LSNVLSK
+167 LSSVLSK

-184 GLYDKYTH
+184 GLYDQYTH

-205 VNSLYPRVETQFSG
+205 VNSLYPRVEKQFTG
-219 RSEKLQEKSFE
+219 RSEKLQEKSYE

-251 FVMAISVYYA
+251 FVMALSVYYA

-295 FSTRALFRVLDDSLL
+295 FSTKALFRVLDASLL
-310 NQEVLEENREL
+310 NQELFEEDEELEE
-321 RHFEDGITFEGVT
+321 FKDGISFKDVS
-334 FSYGDNKVL
+334 FSYGENRVL
-343 EDLSLSLRK
+343 ENLNLSLRK
-352 NGKYLIV
+352 NGKYLII

-378 PQEGAIFVDGLPL
+378 PQSGGIYVDGLPL
-391 SEITKESYF
+391 SKITKESYF
-400 RHLSNVEQNVFMFDD
+400 RHLSNVEQNVLMFDD
-415 TLRNNLTLLKDVEEE
+415 TVRNNLTLLKDIPEENIE
-430 KLQEAITRAG
+430 EAIRRSG
-440 LTKFVETLPR
+440 LQKFVEGLPK

-515 VSHILI
+515 VSHIMI
-521 AENKNAYDEMLY
+521 PENKGAYDALLY
-533 VDKKKIERI
+533 VDQKKIERI
-542 PLGDMA
+542 PLAETS

>member
-1 MYLKKVYNRT
+1 MKKIYNRT
-11 LILLVGTLL
+11 LILLAGTLL
-20 VGAVAKAVSGYMTLL
+20 IGAFAKGVGGYMSLL
-35 TRDLVDASFLPGMPG
+35 MRDLVDSSFLPGMPG
-50 FADIALR
+50 FKDIALR
-57 MVLFAFVLFLLETLL
+57 MVVFALVLFLLETLL
-72 SFVKGYYRKKT
+72 SFAKGFYRKKT
-83 NVNLKMYYLEKVFQK
+83 NVNMKMYYLEKIFKK

-106 SNAKYVSHMMSDLN
+106 SNSKYVSHMMSDLN
-120 TVDQDYID
+120 TVDLDFID

-134 LSVISFIITIIIIG
+134 LAVISFVITIVIIG
-148 GVSMELLVIVLVV
+148 GVSIELLIIVLAV
-161 GALVGF
+161 GILVGF
-167 LSNVLSK
+167 LSSVLSK

-184 GLYDKYTH
+184 GLYDQYTH

-205 VNSLYPRVETQFSG
+205 VNSLYPRVEKQFTG
-219 RSEKLQEKSFE
+219 RSEKLQEKSYE

-251 FVMAISVYYA
+251 FVMALSVYYA

-295 FSTRALFRVLDDSLL
+295 FSTKALFRVLDASLL
-310 NQEVLEENREL
+310 NQELFEEDEELEE
-321 RHFEDGITFEGVT
+321 FKDGISFKDVS
-334 FSYGDNKVL
+334 FSYGENRVL
-343 EDLSLSLRK
+343 ETLNLSLRK
-352 NGKYLIV
+352 NGKYLII

-378 PQEGAIFVDGLPL
+378 PQSGGIYVDGLPL
-391 SEITKESYF
+391 SKITKESYF

-415 TLRNNLTLLKDVEEE
+415 TVRNNLTLLKDIPEENIE
-430 KLQEAITRAG
+430 EAIRRSG
-440 LTKFVETLPR
+440 LQKFVEGLPK

-515 VSHILI
+515 VSHIMI
-521 AENKNAYDEMLY
+521 PENKGAYDALLY
-533 VDKKKIERI
+533 VDQKKIERI
-542 PLGDMA
+542 PLAETS

>member
-1 MYLKKVYNRT
+1 LKRIYNKT
-11 LILLVGTLL
+11 LILLAATLL
-20 VGAVAKAVSGYMTLL
+20 VGAIAKGVSGYMTIL
-35 TRDLVDASFLPGMPG
+35 TRDLVDTSLRPGMPG
-50 FADIALR
+50 FQDIALR
-57 MVLFAFVLFLLETLL
+57 MVVFAFVLFLLETLL

-83 NVNLKMYYLEKVFQK
+83 NVNLKMYYLEKIFQK

-120 TVDQDYID
+120 TVDLDYID

-134 LSVISFIITIIIIG
+134 LSVISFVITIVIIG

-205 VNSLYPRVETQFSG
+205 VNSLYKRVEKQFTG
-219 RSEKLQEKSFE
+219 RSENLQSKSYE

-251 FVMAISVYYA
+251 FVMAISVYYT
-261 VLGKITFGGVILIL
+261 VIGKITFGGVILIL

-295 FSTRALFRVLDDSLL
+295 FSTKALFKVLDESLL
-310 NQEVLEENREL
+310 NQDLHEEKEEL
-321 RHFEDGITFEGVT
+321 HSFQEGISFERVT
-334 FSYGDNKVL
+334 FSYGENKVL
-343 EDLSLSLRK
+343 EDLSLSLKK

-378 PQEGAIFVDGLPL
+378 PQSGSIYVDGKPL
-391 SEITKESYF
+391 NYITKESYF
-400 RHLSNVEQNVFMFDD
+400 KHLSNVEQNVFMFDD
-415 TLRNNLTLLKDVEEE
+415 TVRNNLTLLKDIPEE
-430 KLQEAITRAG
+430 KIQEAITRAG
-440 LTKFVETLPR
+440 LRSFVENLPK
-450 GLETVIED
+450 GLETIIED

-493 DYETARAIER
+493 DYETARAIEK

-521 AENKNAYDEMLY
+521 PENKNAYDEMLY
-533 VDKKKIERI
+533 VDRKRIERI
-542 PLGDMA
+542 PISGVS

>member
-1 MYLKKVYNRT
+1 MKRIYNKT
-11 LILLVGTLL
+11 LILLAATLL
-20 VGAVAKAVSGYMTLL
+20 VGAIAKGVSGYMTIL
-35 TRDLVDASFLPGMPG
+35 TRDLVDTSFLPGMPG
-50 FADIALR
+50 FREIALR

-83 NVNLKMYYLEKVFQK
+83 NVNLKMYYLEKIFQK

-120 TVDQDYID
+120 TVDLDYID

-134 LSVISFIITIIIIG
+134 LSVISFVITIIIIG
-148 GVSMELLVIVLVV
+148 GVSMELLIIVLVV

-205 VNSLYPRVETQFSG
+205 VNSLYKRVEKQFTG
-219 RSEKLQEKSFE
+219 RSENLQAKSYE

-261 VLGKITFGGVILIL
+261 VIGKITFGGVILIL

-295 FSTRALFRVLDDSLL
+295 FSTKALFKVLDESLL
-310 NQEVLEENREL
+310 NQDLQEEKEEL
-321 RHFEDGITFEGVT
+321 HSFQEGISFERVT
-334 FSYGDNKVL
+334 FSYGENKVL
-343 EDLSLSLRK
+343 EDLSLSLKK

-378 PQEGAIFVDGLPL
+378 PQSGSIYVDGKPL
-391 SEITKESYF
+391 NYITKESYF
-400 RHLSNVEQNVFMFDD
+400 KHLSNVEQNVFMFDD
-415 TLRNNLTLLKDVEEE
+415 TVRNNLTLLKDIPEE
-430 KLQEAITRAG
+430 KIQEAITRAG
-440 LTKFVETLPR
+440 LRSFVENLPK

-493 DYETARAIER
+493 DYETARAIEK

-521 AENKNAYDEMLY
+521 PENKNAYDEMLY
-533 VDKKKIERI
+533 VDRKRIERI
-542 PLGDMA
+542 PISGVS

>member
-1 MYLKKVYNRT
+1 MKRIYNKT
-11 LILLVGTLL
+11 LILLAATLL
-20 VGAVAKAVSGYMTLL
+20 VGAIAKGVSGYMTIL
-35 TRDLVDASFLPGMPG
+35 TRDLVDTSFLPGMPG
-50 FADIALR
+50 FREIALR

-83 NVNLKMYYLEKVFQK
+83 NVNLKLYYLEKIFQK

-120 TVDQDYID
+120 TVDLDYID

-134 LSVISFIITIIIIG
+134 LSVISFVITIIIIG
-148 GVSMELLVIVLVV
+148 GVSMELLIIVLVV

-205 VNSLYPRVETQFSG
+205 VNSLYKRVEKQFTG
-219 RSEKLQEKSFE
+219 RSENLQSKSYE

-251 FVMAISVYYA
+251 FVMAISVYYT
-261 VLGKITFGGVILIL
+261 VIGKITFGGVILIL

-295 FSTRALFRVLDDSLL
+295 FSTKALFKVLDESLL
-310 NQEVLEENREL
+310 NQDLQEEKEEL
-321 RHFEDGITFEGVT
+321 HSFQEGISFERVT
-334 FSYGDNKVL
+334 FSYGENKVL
-343 EDLSLSLRK
+343 EDLSLSLKK

-378 PQEGAIFVDGLPL
+378 PQSGSIYVDGKPL
-391 SEITKESYF
+391 NYITKESYF
-400 RHLSNVEQNVFMFDD
+400 KHLSNVEQNVFMFDD
-415 TLRNNLTLLKDVEEE
+415 TVRNNLTLLKDIPEE
-430 KLQEAITRAG
+430 KIQEAITRAG
-440 LTKFVETLPR
+440 LRSFVENLPK
-450 GLETVIED
+450 GLETIIED

-493 DYETARAIER
+493 DYETARAIEK

-521 AENKNAYDEMLY
+521 PENKNAYDEMLY
-533 VDKKKIERI
+533 VDRKRIERI
-542 PLGDMA
+542 PISGVS

>member
-1 MYLKKVYNRT
+1 MKRIYNKT
-11 LILLVGTLL
+11 LILLAATLL
-20 VGAVAKAVSGYMTLL
+20 VGAIAKGVSGYMTIL
-35 TRDLVDASFLPGMPG
+35 TRDLVDTSFLPGMPG
-50 FADIALR
+50 FREIALR

-83 NVNLKMYYLEKVFQK
+83 NVNLKMYYLEKIFQK

-120 TVDQDYID
+120 TVDLDYID

-134 LSVISFIITIIIIG
+134 LSVISFVITIIIIG
-148 GVSMELLVIVLVV
+148 GVSMELLIIVLVV

-205 VNSLYPRVETQFSG
+205 VNSLYKRVEKQFTG
-219 RSEKLQEKSFE
+219 RSENLQSKSYE

-261 VLGKITFGGVILIL
+261 VIGKITFGGVILIL

-295 FSTRALFRVLDDSLL
+295 FSTKALFKVLDESLQ
-310 NQEVLEENREL
+310 NQDLQEEKEEL
-321 RHFEDGITFEGVT
+321 HSFQEGISFERVT
-334 FSYGDNKVL
+334 FSYGENKVL
-343 EDLSLSLRK
+343 EDLSLSLKK

-378 PQEGAIFVDGLPL
+378 PQSGSIYVDGKPL
-391 SEITKESYF
+391 NYITKESYF
-400 RHLSNVEQNVFMFDD
+400 KHLSNVEQNVFMFDD
-415 TLRNNLTLLKDVEEE
+415 TVRNNLTLLKDIPEE
-430 KLQEAITRAG
+430 KIQEAITRAG
-440 LTKFVETLPR
+440 LRSFVENLPK
-450 GLETVIED
+450 GLETIIED

-493 DYETARAIER
+493 DYETARAIEK

-521 AENKNAYDEMLY
+521 PENKNAYDEMLY
-533 VDKKKIERI
+533 VDRKRIERI
-542 PLGDMA
+542 PISGVS

>member
-1 MYLKKVYNRT
+1 MKRIYNKT
-11 LILLVGTLL
+11 LILLAATLL
-20 VGAVAKAVSGYMTLL
+20 VGAIAKGVSGYMTIL
-35 TRDLVDASFLPGMPG
+35 TRDLVDTSFLSGMPG
-50 FADIALR
+50 FREIALR

-83 NVNLKMYYLEKVFQK
+83 NVNLKMYYLEKIFQK

-120 TVDQDYID
+120 TVDLDYID

-134 LSVISFIITIIIIG
+134 LSVISFVITIIIIG
-148 GVSMELLVIVLVV
+148 GVSMELLIIVLVV

-205 VNSLYPRVETQFSG
+205 VNSLYKRVEKQFTG
-219 RSEKLQEKSFE
+219 RSENLQSKSYE

-251 FVMAISVYYA
+251 FVMAISVYYT
-261 VLGKITFGGVILIL
+261 VIGKITFGGVILIL

-295 FSTRALFRVLDDSLL
+295 FSTKALFKVLDESLL
-310 NQEVLEENREL
+310 NQDLQEEKEEL
-321 RHFEDGITFEGVT
+321 HSFQEGISFEGVT
-334 FSYGDNKVL
+334 FSYGENKVL
-343 EDLSLSLRK
+343 EDLSLSLKK

-378 PQEGAIFVDGLPL
+378 PQSGSIYVDGKPL
-391 SEITKESYF
+391 NYITKESYF
-400 RHLSNVEQNVFMFDD
+400 KHLSNVEQNVFMFDD
-415 TLRNNLTLLKDVEEE
+415 TVRNNLTLLKDIPEE
-430 KLQEAITRAG
+430 KIQEAITRAG
-440 LTKFVETLPR
+440 LRSFVENLPR
-450 GLETVIED
+450 GLETIIED

-521 AENKNAYDEMLY
+521 PENKNAYDEMLY
-533 VDKKKIERI
+533 VDRKRIERVPI
-542 PLGDMA
+542 RGV

>member
-1 MYLKKVYNRT
+1 MKRIYNKT
-11 LILLVGTLL
+11 LILLAATLL
-20 VGAVAKAVSGYMTLL
+20 VGAIAKGVSGYMTIL
-35 TRDLVDASFLPGMPG
+35 TRDLVDTSFLPGMPG
-50 FADIALR
+50 FREIALR

-83 NVNLKMYYLEKVFQK
+83 NVNLKMYYLEKIFQK

-120 TVDQDYID
+120 TVDLDYID
-128 GIFELA
+128 GVFELA
-134 LSVISFIITIIIIG
+134 LSVISFVITIIIIG
-148 GVSMELLVIVLVV
+148 GVSMELLIIVLVV

-205 VNSLYPRVETQFSG
+205 VNSLYKRVEKQFTG
-219 RSEKLQEKSFE
+219 RSENLQSKSYE

-251 FVMAISVYYA
+251 FVMAISVYYT
-261 VLGKITFGGVILIL
+261 VIGKITFGGVILIL

-295 FSTRALFRVLDDSLL
+295 FSTKALFKVLDESLL
-310 NQEVLEENREL
+310 NQDLQEEKEEL
-321 RHFEDGITFEGVT
+321 HSFQEGISFEGVT
-334 FSYGDNKVL
+334 FSYGENKVL
-343 EDLSLSLRK
+343 EDLSLSLKK

-378 PQEGAIFVDGLPL
+378 PKSGSIYVDGKPL
-391 SEITKESYF
+391 NYITKESYF
-400 RHLSNVEQNVFMFDD
+400 KHLSNVEQNVFMFDD
-415 TLRNNLTLLKDVEEE
+415 TVRNNLTLLKDIPEE
-430 KLQEAITRAG
+430 KIQEAITRAG
-440 LTKFVETLPR
+440 LRSFVENLPK
-450 GLETVIED
+450 GLETIIED

-493 DYETARAIER
+493 DYETARAIEK

-521 AENKNAYDEMLY
+521 PENKNAYDEMLY
-533 VDKKKIERI
+533 VDRKRIERI
-542 PLGDMA
+542 PISGVS

>member
-1 MYLKKVYNRT
+1 MKKVYNRT

-378 PQEGAIFVDGLPL
+378 PQEGGIFVDGLPL

>member
-1 MYLKKVYNRT
+1 MKRIYNKT
-11 LILLVGTLL
+11 LILLAATLL
-20 VGAVAKAVSGYMTLL
+20 VGAIAKGVSGYMTIL
-35 TRDLVDASFLPGMPG
+35 TRDLVDTSFLPGMPG
-50 FADIALR
+50 FREIALR

-83 NVNLKMYYLEKVFQK
+83 NVNLKMYYLEKIFQK

-120 TVDQDYID
+120 TVDLDYID

-134 LSVISFIITIIIIG
+134 LSVISFVITIIIIG
-148 GVSMELLVIVLVV
+148 GVSMELLIIVLVV

-205 VNSLYPRVETQFSG
+205 VNSLYKRVEKQFTG
-219 RSEKLQEKSFE
+219 RSENLQSKSYE

-251 FVMAISVYYA
+251 FVMAISVYYT
-261 VLGKITFGGVILIL
+261 VIGKITFGGVILIL

-295 FSTRALFRVLDDSLL
+295 FSTKALFKVLDESLL
-310 NQEVLEENREL
+310 NQDLQVEKEELHSFQEGIS
-321 RHFEDGITFEGVT
+321 FERVT
-334 FSYGDNKVL
+334 FSYGENKVL
-343 EDLSLSLRK
+343 EDLSLSLKK

-378 PQEGAIFVDGLPL
+378 PQSGSIYVDGKPL
-391 SEITKESYF
+391 NYITKESYF
-400 RHLSNVEQNVFMFDD
+400 KHLSNVEQNVFMFDD
-415 TLRNNLTLLKDVEEE
+415 TVRNNLTLLKDIPEE
-430 KLQEAITRAG
+430 KIQEAITRAG
-440 LTKFVETLPR
+440 LRSFVENLPK
-450 GLETVIED
+450 GLETIIED

-493 DYETARAIER
+493 DYETARAIEK

-521 AENKNAYDEMLY
+521 PENKNAYDEMLY
-533 VDKKKIERI
+533 VDRKRIERI
-542 PLGDMA
+542 PISGVS

>member
-1 MYLKKVYNRT
+1 MKRIYNKT
-11 LILLVGTLL
+11 LILLAATLL
-20 VGAVAKAVSGYMTLL
+20 VGAIAKGVSGYMTIL
-35 TRDLVDASFLPGMPG
+35 TRDLVDTSFLPGMPG
-50 FADIALR
+50 FREIALR

-83 NVNLKMYYLEKVFQK
+83 NVNLKMYYLEKIFQK

-120 TVDQDYID
+120 TVDLDYID

-134 LSVISFIITIIIIG
+134 LSVISFVITIIIIG
-148 GVSMELLVIVLVV
+148 GVSMELLIIVLVV

-205 VNSLYPRVETQFSG
+205 VNSLYKRVEKQFTG
-219 RSEKLQEKSFE
+219 RSENLQSKSYE

-261 VLGKITFGGVILIL
+261 VIGKITFGGVILIL

-295 FSTRALFRVLDDSLL
+295 FSTKALFKVLDESLL
-310 NQEVLEENREL
+310 NQDLQEEKEEL
-321 RHFEDGITFEGVT
+321 HSFQEGISFEGVT
-334 FSYGDNKVL
+334 FSYGENKVL
-343 EDLSLSLRK
+343 EDLSLSLKK

-378 PQEGAIFVDGLPL
+378 PQSGSIYVDGKPL
-391 SEITKESYF
+391 NYITKESYF
-400 RHLSNVEQNVFMFDD
+400 KHLSNVEQNVFMFDD
-415 TLRNNLTLLKDVEEE
+415 TVRNNLTLLKDIPEE
-430 KLQEAITRAG
+430 KIQEAITRAG
-440 LTKFVETLPR
+440 LRSFVENLPK
-450 GLETVIED
+450 GLETIIED

-493 DYETARAIER
+493 DYETARAIEK

-521 AENKNAYDEMLY
+521 PENKNAYDEMLY
-533 VDKKKIERI
+533 VDRKRIERI
-542 PLGDMA
+542 PISGVS

>member
-1 MYLKKVYNRT
+1 MKRIYNKT
-11 LILLVGTLL
+11 LILLAATLL
-20 VGAVAKAVSGYMTLL
+20 IGAIAKGVSGYMTIL
-35 TRDLVDASFLPGMPG
+35 TRDLVDTSFLPGMPG
-50 FADIALR
+50 FREIALR

-83 NVNLKMYYLEKVFQK
+83 NVNLKMYYLEKIFQK

-120 TVDQDYID
+120 TVDLDYID

-134 LSVISFIITIIIIG
+134 LSVISFVITIIIIG
-148 GVSMELLVIVLVV
+148 GVSMELLIIVLVV

-205 VNSLYPRVETQFSG
+205 VNSLYKRVEKQFTG
-219 RSEKLQEKSFE
+219 RSENLQSKSYE

-261 VLGKITFGGVILIL
+261 VIGKITFGGVILIL

-295 FSTRALFRVLDDSLL
+295 FSTKALFKVLDESLL
-310 NQEVLEENREL
+310 NQDLQEEKEEL
-321 RHFEDGITFEGVT
+321 HSFQEGISFEGVT
-334 FSYGDNKVL
+334 FSYGENKVL
-343 EDLSLSLRK
+343 EDLSLSLKK

-378 PQEGAIFVDGLPL
+378 PQSGSIYVDGKPL
-391 SEITKESYF
+391 NYITKESYF
-400 RHLSNVEQNVFMFDD
+400 KHLSNVEQNVFMFDD
-415 TLRNNLTLLKDVEEE
+415 TVRNNLTLLKDIPEE
-430 KLQEAITRAG
+430 KIQEAITRAG
-440 LTKFVETLPR
+440 LRSFVENLPK
-450 GLETVIED
+450 GLETIIED

-493 DYETARAIER
+493 DYETARAIEK

-521 AENKNAYDEMLY
+521 PENKNAYDEMLY
-533 VDKKKIERI
+533 VDRKRIERI
-542 PLGDMA
+542 PISGVS

>member
-1 MYLKKVYNRT
+1 MKRIYNRT
-11 LILLVGTLL
+11 MALLMGTLL
-20 VGAVAKAVSGYMTLL
+20 VGAIAKGVSGYMTLL
-35 TRDLVDASFLPGMPG
+35 TRDLVDTSLRPGMPG
-50 FADIALR
+50 FQDIALR
-57 MVLFAFVLFLLETLL
+57 MVVFAFVLFLLETLL

-83 NVNLKMYYLEKVFQK
+83 NVHLKMYYLEKIFQK

-120 TVDQDYID
+120 TVDLDYID

-134 LSVISFIITIIIIG
+134 LSVISFVITIVIIG

-161 GALVGF
+161 GGLVGV

-174 PIQKLYEERS
+174 PIQKLYAERS

-251 FVMAISVYYA
+251 FVMVISVYYA

-295 FSTRALFRVLDDSLL
+295 ISTKALFKVLDESLI
-310 NQEVLEENREL
+310 NQEVLNETEELQRFQE
-321 RHFEDGITFEGVT
+321 EISFEGVA
-334 FSYGDNKVL
+334 FSYGENKVL
-343 EDLSLSLRK
+343 EDLTLSLKK

-378 PQEGAIFVDGLPL
+378 PQTGGIYVDGKPL
-391 SEITKESYF
+391 NQITKESYF

-415 TLRNNLTLLKDVEEE
+415 TLRNNLTLLKDTKEE
-430 KLQEAITRAG
+430 KLNEAIRRAG
-440 LTKFVETLPR
+440 LTSFVENLPQ

-521 AENKNAYDEMLY
+521 PENKNAYDEMLY
-533 VDKKKIERI
+533 VDRKRIERVPI
-542 PLGDMA
+542 RGV